1 MARVEIPLIRNL
13 PSLLQEVVFKEY
25 KHSLQSVSAPCIH
38 VIPSSLLTYCVF
50 FEIRIRRQESGKK
63 IPDPLHLEA
72 WSTFRVAFWC
82 YVSPKIEHCRKDK
95 NEYSFKYRGANQEGG
110 GVRSRF
116 SVKNR
121 PYPEIPWKF
130 FDFPDL
136 EFSSTSC
143 RRVLCSRMR
152 TLFRTETID

>member
-1 MARVEIPLIRNL
+1 MARVEIPLIQNL
-13 PSLLQEVVFKEY
+13 SFLSQEVVFKEY

-95 NEYSFKYRGANQEGG
+95 NEYSFKYRGAKQEGG
-110 GVRSRF
+110 GCSIPIFREKTALSRNPVEIFRFSRSRIF
-116 SVKNR
+116 LHV
-121 PYPEIPWKF
+121 IP
-130 FDFPDL
+130 
-136 EFSSTSC
+136 SST
-143 RRVLCSRMR
+143 
-152 TLFRTETID
+152 LFSNANPL